1 MAENLGARKD
11 GEFKAVSTAPSFN
24 KTPVGAAT
32 PPLPYPVSQDLG
44 DSVGT
49 VSNVR
54 FNGNPAYVMNQST
67 QPSCIGDAAGSAG
80 GVKSG
85 TVGGEVKPVKGSS
98 TVRIEGKPVLRVEDP
113 CTLNGGNC
121 PGVYVT
127 TTAPTGEIKNGRP
140 TVNCNPPVE
149 PETPAEKSWWQAA
162 SPWVHGLLGVA
173 SFVPGVSVVTGG
185 ADALIYAAEGDAI
198 EAGLAAASMIP
209 GGKVVTTVGK
219 AGKAAVNAVKGARIA
234 EDAAKVAKAAKEAE
248 EAAKAAKL
256 AKEAQAA
263 KEAEEAAATGK
274 DGFKVKGQKTAEK
287 GKCGEWLAKLD
298 MAKEGFDEIVA
309 VQNNSNQGVDL
320 VGRNSKTG
328 EVKVWEVKATETN
341 RAGSLRGDQKSMGG
355 KDFTND
361 RLDRAMRGEGN
372 YGKVPEAVKN
382 AETVDD
388 WLKKA
393 KIRNA
398 TVSHEK
404 REVFLDD
411 IDKGCA
417 KHPNRPSKSRP
428 WIAK

>member
-1 MAENLGARKD
+1 M
-11 GEFKAVSTAPSFN
+11 
-24 KTPVGAAT
+24 
-32 PPLPYPVSQDLG
+32 SQDLG
-44 DSVGT
+44 DSAGT
-49 VSNVR
+49 VPNVR

-98 TVRIEGKPVLRVEDP
+98 SVRIEGKPVLRVEDP

-149 PETPAEKSWWQAA
+149 PETPERKSWWQAA
-162 SPWVHGLLGVA
+162 SPWVHGALGVA
-173 SFVPGVSVVTGG
+173 SFVPGLSVVTGG
-185 ADALIYAAEGDAI
+185 ADALIYAAEGDAV

-234 EDAAKVAKAAKEAE
+234 EDAAKAAKAAKEAE

-256 AKEAQAA
+256 AKEA
-263 KEAEEAAATGK
+263 KEAEEAAAKGK
-274 DGFKVKGQKTAEK
+274 DGFKVKGKRNVDK
-287 GKCGEWLAKLD
+287 GKCGEWLAKMD

-309 VQNNSNQGVDL
+309 VQNKSGHGVDL
-320 VGRNSKTG
+320 VGRNSTTG
-328 EVKVWEVKATETN
+328 EVKVWEVKATETTT
-341 RAGSLRGDQKSMGG
+341 APSLSKQQAKLGG
-355 KDFTND
+355 EKFTKD
-361 RLDRAMRGEGN
+361 RLGRAAGGQGN
-372 YGKVPEAVKN
+372 YGKVVEAVEN
-382 AETVDD
+382 AETVNE

-393 KIRNA
+393 KNRNA
-398 TVSHEK
+398 PVSHEK

-411 IDKGCA
+411 LDKGCA
-417 KHPNRPSKSRP
+417 KHPSRPSRSKP